1 MNKNTIKEYVG
12 PANAKNINDIIKSLG
27 LVFGDIG
34 TSPIYTL
41 TVIFILTKPTESHV
55 IGILSLII
63 WTLITIVT
71 IQYAWLAM
79 SLGQKGEGGT
89 IVLKEI
95 LAPMLKSKYQLQATI
110 LLTFVGVSLLFGDG
124 IITPAIS
131 ILSAVEGLVLVPGLE
146 NTGQGTLVF
155 IAAII
160 AIALFSI
167 QKKGTDKIAW
177 VFGPLM
183 VIWFLSISIFGI
195 ISIIYNPIVLK
206 AIFPYYGIKYL
217 LDNGIVGFLLLS
229 QIILCSTGG
238 EALYADMGHLGKEP
252 IKKAWRLVFVA
263 LSLSYLGQ
271 GAFIIQHPEAKNILF
286 EMVFNQIQILYIPFL
301 IISII
306 ATIIASQ
313 AMISGMFSIV
323 YQGITTRILP
333 MLKIDYTSDELKS
346 QIYISVT
353 NWALLVSVLFVLF
366 IFRRSEYLAEAY
378 GLAVTGTMA
387 ITGILMTYIFY
398 LKGKRLETIVSIL
411 ITMVDL
417 TFLLSSF
424 HKIPYGGYWSIILAI
439 IPFGIITI
447 YTTGQKRL
455 AKSLKPM
462 DYDIFIEKYRE
473 QYKHLHKIKGTA
485 LFFVRDIRKIPSYIA
500 DTIIHNDIIYEDNV
514 MVSIIILEGPYGL
527 SSRFIQSDTEGLRL
541 FEIKSGYNEV
551 INIERILKSAK
562 INERIM
568 FYGIEDIVTENI
580 IWKIYSTIKKLAPAF
595 VQFYELPSHKIHGII
610 TRIEM

>member
-1 MNKNTIKEYVG
+1 MIKERLG
-12 PANAKNINDIIKSLG
+12 LTNTKSINDIIKSLG

-110 LLTFVGVSLLFGDG
+110 LLTFIGVSLLFGDG

-195 ISIIYNPIVLK
+195 ISIVYNPTVLR

-286 EMVFNQIQILYIPFL
+286 EMVFNQIQILYVPFL
-301 IISII
+301 IISIV

-353 NWALLVSVLFVLF
+353 NWALLISVLFVLF

-551 INIERILKSAK
+551 INIEKILKSAK